1 MTYYK
6 DSMIMGLER
15 PLDGKYLDV
24 EVTSRP
30 LSIYLN
36 SHTIVA
42 DVPTS
47 TGGQSSDDQTEE
59 KDEKDESNGH
69 QVLYL
74 ESERFQTT

>member
-1 MTYYK
+1 
-6 DSMIMGLER
+6 MIMGPGM
-15 PLDGKYLDV
+15 PLDGEYLDV
-24 EVTSRP
+24 EVTSGS

-59 KDEKDESNGH
+59 KDEKYEANGH
-69 QVLYL
+69 QVL
-74 ESERFQTT
+74 